1 MSSRNQTFST
11 MQQFFSA
18 LMAVP
23 DSLSYTPRSGQQ
35 QSDDGAFP
43 SDGAKSKSNR
53 LLVIDNLDFFFERRF
68 ASIRRCR
75 SRWRQMCFYWPLK
88 CRLSHHW
95 CTPAVSGRIHLTSR
109 PHLANKHLTHV
120 PIIRSLIRCQPI
132 CATVVQ
138 YRYL

>member
-1 MSSRNQTFST
+1 

-53 LLVIDNLDFFFERRF
+53 LLVIDNLDFFLEGRF
-68 ASIRRCR
+68 ASLSPMQVSLEIDVLLLTVEM
-75 SRWRQMCFYWPLK
+75 STFASLVHSIIGALRQ
-88 CRLSHHW
+88 SQ
-95 CTPAVSGRIHLTSR
+95 AVST
-109 PHLANKHLTHV
+109 
-120 PIIRSLIRCQPI
+120 
-132 CATVVQ
+132 
-138 YRYL
+138 